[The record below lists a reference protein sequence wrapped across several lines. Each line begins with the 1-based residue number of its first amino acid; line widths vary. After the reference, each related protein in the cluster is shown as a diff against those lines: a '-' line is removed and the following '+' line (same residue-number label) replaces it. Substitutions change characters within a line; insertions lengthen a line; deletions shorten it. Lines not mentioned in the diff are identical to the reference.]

1 MKEEIAKNVMKAA
14 KLVIA
19 LKNAKLV
26 QKIEY
31 YLIALVLTDF
41 SSKIKQTFV

>member
-1 MKEEIAKNVMKAA
+1 MIAA
-14 KLVIA
+14 KHVIA

-31 YLIALVLTDF
+31 FLIALAQTDF
-41 SSKIKQTFV
+41 SSKIKQPMFKM